1 MMKSTSRV
9 WLDGLRIATAAGL
22 LSVLP
27 AHATNKNDTPG
38 DFEIKTL
45 SARAFA
51 ASGGD
56 VLIEVK
62 VPRHV
67 RHKDLVV
74 RLNGEDV
81 SGAFRAESSRRLRGL
96 VTGLKEGRNVVT
108 VGARYHHRN
117 VHFEK
122 LEITNFPISGEILAP
137 HQRPWVCE
145 TEASGL
151 GAPPAQG
158 PCAAQTRYEWF
169 YRSTS
174 GALLALPSTTPP
186 FPSDVA
192 TTTTIDGVT
201 VPYIVR
207 VESGVINE
215 SIYRIAILDDP
226 TNPIANPWSGGKKP
240 GPGWNG
246 KLFYHFLGGCGPGFR
261 SGRNVATS
269 AINISDTVSVRDE
282 PIRLGFAV
290 ALGSRNTL
298 GTGCD
303 DIVSAETVMMIKERF
318 IEQYGLPKFTIGL
331 GSSGGAMQQHL
342 IAHNYPGL
350 LDALTPVRSYPD
362 TITVVTDV
370 IDCGLLNNYFNT
382 MTNPGDWPGARRSK
396 VDGYPVDPQDRTN
409 CTGWNAFA
417 RDWPGPTNGFDAVV
431 PLGARYDPVTNP
443 GGARGTFQD
452 GIVSALGIDPK
463 TGFARQ
469 PYDNVGIQYGL
480 QALNSGAITK
490 QEFLDLNEKIGGL
503 DIDGNF
509 VSARS
514 EGDSRAVERAY
525 RTGRV
530 NDGENL
536 VLPIIQY
543 RNYVDFANDIH
554 TFHRTFAM
562 FARLEKSNGTTDNVV
577 RWTMPQAGTVNFM
590 RMALLA
596 HNEWL
601 ENIAADG
608 AHGSYAA
615 KVIRNRPATLN
626 NACWDAAGVMHE
638 QPVSPTAPG
647 VCNSLYP
654 VHADPRISAGG
665 PVAGDVLKCRLK
677 PVDFGDYGVSFSD
690 DEEARLKAIFPK
702 GVCDWSKPGVNQR
715 PQLDTWLAY
724 PRPGHAVRLDE
735 RSDRH
740 KERHGHHD

>member
-1 MMKSTSRV
+1 MVPSRPV
-9 WLDGLRIATAAGL
+9 LP
-22 LSVLP
+22 SVLCGVAAVTLAGAFP
-27 AHATNKNDTPG
+27 AEATDRQGQG
-38 DFEIKTL
+38 DFEITTL
-45 SARAFA
+45 STRPFA
-51 ASGGD
+51 VSGGD
-56 VLIEVK
+56 VLVEVK
-62 VPRHV
+62 VPRYV

-74 RLNGEDV
+74 KLNGTDV
-81 SGAFRAESSRRLRGL
+81 SSVFQSESSRRLRGL

-122 LEITNFPISGEILAP
+122 LEITNHPISGEIFGP

-145 TEASGL
+145 TEVSGL
-151 GAPPAQG
+151 GAPPSQG
-158 PCAAQTRYEWF
+158 PCVAQTRYEWF
-169 YRSTS
+169 YRST
-174 GALLALPSTTPP
+174 GGQLLPLPSTTPP

-226 TNPIANPWSGGKKP
+226 ANPVSDPWSPGGKKP

-269 AINISDTVSVRDE
+269 AINISDTVSNRDE

-303 DIVSAETVMMIKERF
+303 DIVSAETVAMIKERF

-350 LDALTPVRSYPD
+350 LDAITPVRSYPD
-362 TITVVTDV
+362 TLTVVTDV
-370 IDCGLLNNYFNT
+370 IDCGLLNRYFDT
-382 MTNPGDWPGARRSK
+382 VANPADWPGAKRAK
-396 VDGYPVDPQDRTN
+396 VDGYAIDPQGRTN
-409 CTGWNAFA
+409 CNGWNAFA
-417 RDWPGPTNGFDAVV
+417 RDWPDPTNGFDAVV
-431 PLGARYDPVTNP
+431 PLAARYNPVTNP

-452 GIVSALGIDPK
+452 GIVNALGIDPR

-469 PYDNVGIQYGL
+469 PYDNTGVQYGL
-480 QALNSGAITK
+480 RALNAGEITK
-490 QEFLDLNEKIGGL
+490 EEFLDLNERIGGI
-503 DIDGNF
+503 DIDGSF
-509 VSARS
+509 VPDRN
-514 EGDSRAVERAY
+514 EGDRFAIDRAY

-562 FARLEKSNGTTDNVV
+562 LARLEKANGTTANVV
-577 RWTMPQAGTVNFM
+577 RWTMPQAGTINFM

-601 ENIAADG
+601 ENIAADKAG
-608 AHGSYAA
+608 GSYAK
-615 KVIRNRPATLN
+615 KVIRNKPETLA
-626 NACWDAAGVMHE
+626 NACWDAQGVMHE
-638 QPVSPTAPG
+638 QPLSPTAPG
-647 VCNSLYP
+647 VCNTLFP
-654 VHADPRISAGG
+654 VHADPRIFAGG
-665 PVAGDVLKCRLK
+665 PVSGDILKCQLR
-677 PVDFGDYGVSFSD
+677 PIRRNDYGVTFSD
-690 DEEARLKAIFPK
+690 AEIERLRAVFPK
-702 GVCDWSKPGVNQR
+702 GVCDWSKPGVHQR
-715 PQLDTWLAY
+715 DLKDVWLAY
-724 PRPGHAVRLDE
+724 PRPGQPVSLED
-735 RSDRH
+735 RSNRGRD
-740 KERHGHHD
+740 KDGHSH

>member
-1 MMKSTSRV
+1 MTPSKRLFQPVLTSV
-9 WLDGLRIATAAGL
+9 AAGV
-22 LSVLP
+22 LSTAVP
-27 AHATNKNDTPG
+27 AVATDQHG
-38 DFEIKTL
+38 RDDLEIRTI
-45 SARAFA
+45 STRAFA
-51 ASGGD
+51 VSGGD
-56 VLIEVK
+56 VLVEIK
-62 VPRHV
+62 VPNHL

-74 RLNGEDV
+74 RLNGKDV
-81 SGAFRAESSRRLRGL
+81 SGVFQSESSRRVRGL
-96 VTGLKEGRNVVT
+96 VTGLTEGRNVVT
-108 VGARYHHRN
+108 VSTRQHHRN
-117 VHFEK
+117 THLEK
-122 LEITNFPISGEILAP
+122 LEITNHPITGEIFGP

-158 PCAAQTRYEWF
+158 PCVAQTRYEWF
-169 YRSTS
+169 YRST
-174 GALLALPSTTPP
+174 GGQLLPLPSTTPP
-186 FPSDVA
+186 FPTDVA

-226 TNPIANPWSGGKKP
+226 ANPVSAPWSPGGKKP

-269 AINISDTVSVRDE
+269 AINISDTVSNRDE

-303 DIVSAETVMMIKERF
+303 DIVSAETVAMIKERF

-350 LDALTPVRSYPD
+350 LDAITPVRSYPD
-362 TITVVTDV
+362 TLTVVTDV
-370 IDCGLLNNYFNT
+370 IDCGLLNRYFDT
-382 MTNPGDWPGARRSK
+382 VVNPADWPGAKRSK
-396 VDGYPVDPQDRTN
+396 VDGYAVDPQGRTN
-409 CTGWNAFA
+409 CNGWNAFA
-417 RDWPGPTNGFDAVV
+417 RDWPDPTNGFDAVV
-431 PLGARYDPVTNP
+431 PLEARYNAATNP
-443 GGARGTFQD
+443 TGARGTFQD
-452 GIVSALGIDPK
+452 GIVNALGIDPK

-469 PYDNVGIQYGL
+469 PYDNVGVQYGL
-480 QALNSGAITK
+480 RALNAGEITK
-490 QEFLDLNEKIGGL
+490 QEFLDLNERIGGV
-503 DIDGNF
+503 DIDGAFIPDRND
-509 VSARS
+509 
-514 EGDSRAVERAY
+514 GDRLAIDRAY

-543 RNYVDFANDIH
+543 RNYVDFSNDIH

-562 FARLEKSNGTTDNVV
+562 LARLEKTNGTTANVV
-577 RWTMPQAGTVNFM
+577 RWTMPQAGTINFM

-601 ENIAADG
+601 ENIAADKG
-608 AHGSYAA
+608 GGSHAK
-615 KVIRNRPATLN
+615 KVIRNKPETLV
-626 NACWDAAGVMHE
+626 NACWDAQGNMHD
-638 QPVSPTAPG
+638 QPLSPTAPG
-647 VCNSLYP
+647 VCNTLYP

-665 PVAGDVLKCRLK
+665 PVSGDILKCRLK
-677 PVDFGDYGVSFSD
+677 PIRLSDYSVTFNNA
-690 DEEARLKAIFPK
+690 ETARLRTIFPN
-702 GVCDWSKPGVNQR
+702 GVCDWSKPGTGQR
-715 PQLDTWLAY
+715 DLQDTWLAY
-724 PRPGHAVRLDE
+724 PRPGQAVSLEDRVGE
-735 RSDRH
+735 RSHKDR
-740 KERHGHHD
+740 ERH